1 MVAVVSSLPLAFAML
16 RVRKEWESLAM
27 TKSEVR
33 KNIRQYENSADA
45 CRRNIRSLENKI
57 HELERLRSKFQALQD
72 SFGSRQTDRRQKLSN
87 LFSTRLHVKMISA
100 YTSAMN
106 GLLTGSE
113 YQNAYGGL
121 SAAMERINAQIR
133 RLQNESQMNNSN
145 LNYSI
150 RKMNYW
156 KSRLKDAKD

>member
-1 MVAVVSSLPLAFAML
+1 
-16 RVRKEWESLAM
+16 M

-33 KNIRQYENSADA
+33 KKICHYENSADA
-45 CRRNIRSLENKI
+45 CRREIRSLENKI
-57 HELERLRSKFQALQD
+57 HELEMLRSKFQTLQD
-72 SFGSRQTDRRQKLSN
+72 SFGSRQAERRQKLSN
-87 LFSTRLHVKMISA
+87 LFSSRLHIKMIST

-121 SAAMERINAQIR
+121 SAAMERINSQIR
-133 RLQNESQMNNSN
+133 RTQNEIQMNNSN
-145 LNYSI
+145 LKYSI

-156 KSRLKDAKD
+156 KSCLKDAKD